1 MYRNGNGIVIAPEME
16 ESRISGGNIHPFHD
30 LRLCDEL
37 LELSSSKAIEF
48 ALLLRVDFAYRREQ
62 LFPICYSL

>member
-1 MYRNGNGIVIAPEME
+1 ME

-37 LELSSSKAIEF
+37 LELSSRKAIEF
-48 ALLLRVDFAYRREQ
+48 ALIFLCLVFGAC
-62 LFPICYSL
+62 LASYSSSE

>member
-1 MYRNGNGIVIAPEME
+1 MYRNGNGIAIAPEME

-37 LELSSSKAIEF
+37 LELSSRKAIEF
-48 ALLLRVDFAYRREQ
+48 ALIFLCLVFGAC
-62 LFPICYSL
+62 LASYSSSE